1 MTRSAFVVGAGG
13 AVGEAT
19 VLALL
24 AGGWRVVA
32 SMHTKREKVEER
44 LGAAGATIVHNTL
57 GAGEDWRSEAVLC
70 DALVFVTNLNLT
82 RSALEGMPHD
92 RRIVVFSS
100 NNVAADADAPSYRA
114 LAEHEA
120 ALRARFSNLAI
131 VRPTLIYGD
140 PRLVTITRLLRM
152 AQTYP
157 VLPLLGSGKARV
169 QPVFHGDLGRLAA
182 GLTNID
188 APSGVFAV
196 GGPDVVTMRAFYQ
209 MIAACVGR
217 SRVIVPTPRF
227 VLKLAQAA
235 GVASE
240 EQVNRAEL
248 DRSAVVQDDLPEALK
263 PRTSLREGLALHFSA
278 MGGSPG
284 GGRL

>member
-19 VLALL
+19 ALALL
-24 AGGWRVVA
+24 ADGWRVVA
-32 SMHTKREKVEER
+32 SMRTKREKVEER
-44 LGAAGATIVHNTL
+44 LGAAGATIAYSTL
-57 GAGEDWRSEAVLC
+57 GAGEDWRGEALEC

-82 RSALEGMPHD
+82 RIALEGVPHD

-120 ALRARFSNLAI
+120 ALWARFSNLAI

-157 VLPLLGSGKARV
+157 VLPLPGSGKARV

-217 SRVIVPTPRF
+217 SRLIVPMPGF
-227 VLKLAQAA
+227 ALKLAQAA

-240 EQVNRAEL
+240 EQVKRAER
-248 DRSAVVQDDLPEALK
+248 DRVAVAQDDLPEALS

-278 MGGSPG
+278 MGGLPG

>member
-19 VLALL
+19 ALALR
-24 AGGWRVVA
+24 ADGWRVVA
-32 SMHTKREKVEER
+32 SVHTKREKVEER

-57 GAGEDWRSEAVLC
+57 GAGEDWRGEALEC
-70 DALVFVTNLNLT
+70 DALVFVTNLNIT
-82 RSALEGMPHD
+82 RVALEGVPRD

-140 PRLVTITRLLRM
+140 PRLVTVSRLLRM
-152 AQTYP
+152 AETSP
-157 VLPLLGSGKARV
+157 VLPLPGSGKARV

-182 GLTNID
+182 GLTNVD
-188 APSGVFAV
+188 APAGVFAV
-196 GGPDVVTMRAFYQ
+196 GGPDVVTMRALYQ
-209 MIAACVGR
+209 MTAACVGR
-217 SRVIVPTPRF
+217 SRVIVPTPGL

-235 GVASE
+235 GVVSE
-240 EQVNRAEL
+240 EQVKRAER
-248 DRSAVVQDDLPEALK
+248 DRVAVVQDDLPEALG

-284 GGRL
+284 GGRS